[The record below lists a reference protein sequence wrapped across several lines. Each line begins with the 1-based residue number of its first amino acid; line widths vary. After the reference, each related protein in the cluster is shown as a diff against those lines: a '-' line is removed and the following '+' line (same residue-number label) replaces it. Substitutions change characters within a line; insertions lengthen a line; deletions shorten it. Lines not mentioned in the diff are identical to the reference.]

1 MPQICIVVAL
11 CLLCSALALATPSV
25 RIVPERPRPGDVIFV
40 MLTPDA
46 PLDRASCAWRGR
58 TYPFLKC
65 GDDYQLVLPVAAST
79 RAGGY
84 RVAVRWKNADGTAGS
99 VAIPVQVQPR
109 RFGIQKLRLSTKQ
122 EQKYSAPDTAREY
135 KLIGAALDRVSPER
149 LWQGDFLMP
158 VAGRITTE
166 FGLQRYVNGHFDYR
180 HRGLD
185 IAAKQGTPVKAAADG
200 VVTLADE
207 SFQLHG
213 KTVIIDHGQGTSSLY
228 LHMSA
233 IEVSPGETV
242 AQGQVIGRV
251 GATGLATGPHLHY
264 GVYAYHEAV
273 DPQFWLHIPRE
284 ADASAPR

>member
-1 MPQICIVVAL
+1 
-11 CLLCSALALATPSV
+11 
-25 RIVPERPRPGDVIFV
+25 
-40 MLTPDA
+40 
-46 PLDRASCAWRGR
+46 
-58 TYPFLKC
+58 
-65 GDDYQLVLPVAAST
+65 
-79 RAGGY
+79 
-84 RVAVRWKNADGTAGS
+84 
-99 VAIPVQVQPR
+99 
-109 RFGIQKLRLSTKQ
+109 
-122 EQKYSAPDTAREY
+122 
-135 KLIGAALDRVSPER
+135 
-149 LWQGDFLMP
+149 
-158 VAGRITTE
+158 
-166 FGLQRYVNGHFDYR
+166 
-180 HRGLD
+180 
-185 IAAKQGTPVKAAADG
+185 AAKQGTPVKAAADG